1 MSKKLLF
8 TFCGIFAL
16 SGVFGAAAQT
26 PSQTTTPSQSTSP
39 ETQPGSSAVDNQ
51 GVNRYRLGPGDL
63 LDVRVF
69 GQADLNSTVEIDE
82 DGNISSLPFIEDP
95 IPARCRNEKEVQKA
109 ITEAYAKYIVKPR
122 VSVRVLERRSRQPAS
137 IFGAVRTPT
146 RVSMLRRLRLH
157 ELLATAGGITANA
170 SGTIQIMHTEP
181 ELCPEPEDV
190 ANNLVARNSVNPT
203 AANTTAGAPT
213 ATSDS
218 TPNTAGS
225 KEPEIG
231 ELRIITINTLKGGF
245 GSDDPYIRPGDIVI
259 VTEGLPV
266 YVTGLVVQPGPIVL
280 KEHMTLQRAIA
291 MVGGPQRL
299 AKSEVFIYRQ
309 KEGKNGIEPLKFNYD
324 DIKKGRAE
332 DPLLQPYDIID
343 VGRSS
348 TFSGKGL
355 ADLFRGMATSTLGI
369 IPQRLPVY

>member
-1 MSKKLLF
+1 MSTKVLF
-8 TFCGIFAL
+8 TFCGIFVL
-16 SGVFGAAAQT
+16 SGAFAVFAQNQSQNTEPTQTGA
-26 PSQTTTPSQSTSP
+26 
-39 ETQPGSSAVDNQ
+39 SSIDNQ
-51 GVNRYRLGPGDL
+51 GGNRYRLGPGDI

-69 GQADLNSTVEIDE
+69 GQPDLNSTVEIDE
-82 DGNISSLPFIEDP
+82 DGNISSLPFIEEP
-95 IPARCRNEKEVQKA
+95 IPAKCRNEKEVQKS

-122 VSVRVLERRSRQPAS
+122 VSVRVTDRRSRQPAS

-146 RVSMLRRLRLH
+146 RVQMLRRIRLH

-181 ELCPEPEDV
+181 ELCPEAEDI
-190 ANNLVARNSVNPT
+190 ADNLVAKNSTNPVTAPTVN
-203 AANTTAGAPT
+203 AST

-218 TPNTAGS
+218 KSAAS
-225 KEPEIG
+225 AKEPDIG
-231 ELRIITINTLKGGF
+231 ELRIITINTLKSGF

-266 YVTGLVVQPGPIVL
+266 YVTGLVAQAGPIVL
-280 KEHMTLQRAIA
+280 KDKMTLRQAIA
-291 MVGGPQRL
+291 MTGGPQRM
-299 AKSEVFIYRQ
+299 AKSEVYIYRQ
-309 KEGKNGIEPLKFNYD
+309 KEGQNGVEPLKFNYD
-324 DIKKGRAE
+324 EIKKGRAE

-355 ADLFRGMATSTLGI
+355 AELFRGMATSTVGI
-369 IPQRLPVY
+369 IPQRVPLY